1 MQTPIDYIKVEI
13 LKTDDVNPL
22 DPNDKSG
29 VARRVH
35 EFEIGQVV
43 VLSASKARRF
53 IDLGWAKQ
61 VA

>member
-1 MQTPIDYIKVEI
+1 MREAPVDYIKVEI
-13 LKTDDVNPL
+13 LKTTDVNPL
-22 DPNDKSG
+22 DPNCKE
-29 VARRVH
+29 AIRVH

-53 IDLGWAKQ
+53 IDLGWARQ